1 MYKLDL
7 SRKKGDLNQ
16 HYISCIQGFF
26 YPDYKVNNDLK
37 KAGLK
42 WLYGAVRNRLT
53 HEYFIKKISKIQMN
67 NSKPMNCVM
76 TPAPLLE
83 KRVELDEGRL
93 LDFCN
98 LVNTTILHDCL
109 ITLPASLP
117 FEFTESLQ
125 IFEAKKQ
132 VVLIAS

>member
-1 MYKLDL
+1 MLQQMYKLDL

-26 YPDYKVNNDLK
+26 HPDYIKVNNDLK

-67 NSKPMNCVM
+67 NSKPMNCVCCVRYDQNA
-76 TPAPLLE
+76 TYLE
-83 KRVELDEGRL
+83 
-93 LDFCN
+93 
-98 LVNTTILHDCL
+98 
-109 ITLPASLP
+109 
-117 FEFTESLQ
+117 
-125 IFEAKKQ
+125 
-132 VVLIAS
+132 